1 MQVNKQCS
9 NVGCRNELARI
20 PLQHIINTAIVRYL
34 YYLKELPDNYIAK
47 MGLQMCTDMSAKQ
60 LTDHYK
66 LVDISS
72 VKSENQWSNFI
83 SSFNLNMRNDL
94 IAHNLDL
101 LESNRKLSFYT
112 KFRFDCKEI
121 EFLDAIKNPKHR
133 KNINKNRL
141 GNHQFRIESGR
152 HTIPKTS
159 EHLRFCLFC
168 NSTDIENESHFLFSC
183 NLYNDIHIKYFSK
196 INNRYHNFNELGN
209 KSNLR

>member
-1 MQVNKQCS
+1 MQVNKQFS
-9 NVGCRNELARI
+9 NVGCRNELGRL

-60 LTDHYK
+60 LTYHYK

-83 SSFNLNMRNDL
+83 SSFNLDMRNDL
-94 IAHNLDL
+94 IANNLNL

-112 KFRFDCKEI
+112 KFRFDCKET
-121 EFLDAIKNPKHR
+121 ECLDTIKNPKHR
-133 KNINKNRL
+133 ETINKFRL
-141 GNHQFRIESGR
+141 GNHQLRIESGR

-159 EHLRFCLFC
+159 EHLRNCLFC
-168 NSTDIENESHFLFSC
+168 NSTDIENESHSLFLC
-183 NLYNDIHIKYFSK
+183 NLYNDIRLKYL
-196 INNRYHNFNELGN
+196 NT
-209 KSNLR
+209 